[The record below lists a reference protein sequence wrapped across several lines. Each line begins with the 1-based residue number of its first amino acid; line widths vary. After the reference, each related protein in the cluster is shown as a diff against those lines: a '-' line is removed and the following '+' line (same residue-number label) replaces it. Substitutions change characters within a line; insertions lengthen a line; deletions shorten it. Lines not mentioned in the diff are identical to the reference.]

1 MKLNRLKVFV
11 LLAGLSLSTLVTAEE
26 MFMTRTQQTFPEA
39 MLALQA
45 EIKSHGYKLSRV
57 QRVDIGLTKSGY
69 KTDKYRVVF
78 FGKPDEIK
86 WIADTYP
93 EWIPYLPLKI
103 AIFSEAQDTL
113 LIASDPE
120 KIFLTDDPKLK
131 KVLARW
137 KKDIGSLLNKMA
149 ELKE

>member
-1 MKLNRLKVFV
+1 MRLKIGIAFAF
-11 LLAGLSLSTLVTAEE
+11 LFGLFSSTVSFAEE
-26 MFMTRTQQTFPEA
+26 MFMVRTPQTFPEA

-45 EIKSHGYKLSRV
+45 EIKAHGYKLSRV

-78 FGKPDEIK
+78 FGKPEEIK
-86 WIADTYP
+86 WIGDTYP

-103 AIFSEAQDTL
+103 AIFSELQDTM

-120 KIFLTDDPKLK
+120 MIISSQDPKLK
-131 KVLARW
+131 KILAQW
-137 KKDIGSLLNKMA
+137 KKDMLSMFNKMA
-149 ELKE
+149 VEKD